1 MATNPLRKQLIT
13 QWLWLGLAQ
22 FILGLMVAFNISLDR
37 NRTEHRE
44 KDRLATQARVITE
57 NLQHQLASANSVL
70 ERVRN
75 ESSYWTGKSNDSEEN
90 RHLQAIADALTGIR
104 TVNVMDTAG
113 NIKMSNRADL
123 IGRNLAY
130 REYFQTAKAHP
141 DADTLYVSAPFE
153 TVLGAFAI
161 NIARMKPGPQGE
173 FAGLVTATLDPEYFR
188 PLMMS
193 VQYAPDMWVSMA
205 HGDGLL
211 FLMMPDRSGL
221 QGMNLAQPG
230 SFFTRH
236 QASGNSTNV
245 LTGTV
250 YATGEERMMAL
261 RTVQPIALKT
271 DKPLVVAVSRDLDAI
286 FQPWR
291 QNAFIQ
297 GGLTGFIAIA
307 STLGLLLYQY
317 RHHQLKQQAAEAHAL
332 AERFRFA
339 LDHIPTHIYI
349 KDRQHRYVYAN
360 RATLDLFNCA
370 AIDLQ
375 GSTDERFFPPATV
388 SHLHDIDTRVLEHG
402 EDTTER
408 ITVPYENGERRIYWE
423 IKTPIYDD
431 QDKTRIWGLCGI
443 STDITEHELL
453 KEQLEQLANH
463 DYLTDLYNRRYFL
476 EQGKHELI
484 RAQRHSTPLSL
495 LMLDIDHFKSINDT
509 YGHKAGDIALQQLS
523 NFLRHTLRTIDILGR
538 LGGEEFGVLLP
549 ETTLHQAIEIA
560 ERLRTLIAASPLEL
574 GNGTPPQYYTVSI
587 GVTALNDK
595 ATDLES
601 MLSKADRALYQAKR
615 GGRNKVSTL

>member
-1 MATNPLRKQLIT
+1 MVTNPLRKQLVA
-13 QWLWLGLAQ
+13 QWRRLGLAQ
-22 FILGLMVAFNISLDR
+22 IIMGLVIAFNLSLDR
-37 NRTEHRE
+37 SNAEHRE

-57 NLQHQLASANSVL
+57 NMQRQLASANSAL
-70 ERVRN
+70 ESVRI
-75 ESSYWTGKSNDSEEN
+75 ESSYWTGASSDSGAN
-90 RHLQAIADALTGIR
+90 RHLQTITHALTGIR
-104 TVNVMDTAG
+104 TMNVMDAAG
-113 NIKMSNRADL
+113 NINASNRADL
-123 IGRNLAY
+123 IGLNLAY
-130 REYFQTAKAHP
+130 REYFQTVKAHP
-141 DADTLYVSAPFE
+141 DADILYVSAPFE

-161 NIARMKPGPQGE
+161 NIARMKPGPRGE

-211 FLMMPDRSGL
+211 FLMVPERVGV

-236 QASGNSTNV
+236 QASGNTANV
-245 LTGTV
+245 FTGTV
-250 YATGEERMMAL
+250 YATGEVRMMAL
-261 RTVQPIALKT
+261 RTVQPAALKI

-297 GGLTGFIAIA
+297 GGLAGFIIIA

-317 RHHQLKQQAAEAHAL
+317 RHHQLKQQAAEARIL

-339 LDHIPTHIYI
+339 LDHIPTYIYI
-349 KDRQHRYVYAN
+349 KDRQHQYVYAN
-360 RATLDLFNCA
+360 RATLELFHCSA
-370 AIDLQ
+370 TDLQ
-375 GSTDERFFPPATV
+375 GSTDERFFPPAAV

-408 ITVPYENGERRIYWE
+408 IVVPQENGERRIYWE

-453 KEQLEQLANH
+453 KEQLEQQANH
-463 DYLTDLYNRRYFL
+463 DYLTGLYNRRHFL

-484 RAQRHSTPLSL
+484 RAQRHNTPLSL

-560 ERLRTLIAASPLEL
+560 ERLRTLVAASPLEFD
-574 GNGTPPQYYTVSI
+574 NGTPPQHYTVSI
-587 GVTALNDK
+587 GITTLNDE
-595 ATDLES
+595 ASGLES
-601 MLSKADRALYQAKR
+601 MLSKADRALYQAKG
-615 GGRNKVSTL
+615 GGRNKVCTL